1 MAYGDESNRLG
12 LCHGGDDLEMMIITC
27 ALAPMG
33 PSQWPLS
40 EMGTI
45 CAHFADVIIE
55 RRVGAG
61 VQPPVPSIWMLTY
74 L

>member
-1 MAYGDESNRLG
+1 MAYGDESNSLG
-12 LCHGGDDLEMMIITC
+12 LCHGGDDLKMMIITC

-45 CAHFADVIIE
+45 CAHFGDDHIW
-55 RRVGAG
+55 VGAG
-61 VQPPVPSIWMLTY
+61 VQPPVLSI
-74 L
+74 